1 MKKIYLLL
9 AACVSTVFCFCQI
22 PTLQWAKAMDGSSYT
37 AGRSVVTD
45 AAGNVYTTGYFAGTV
60 DFDPGPAVLYFTA
73 ANVDIFVTKLD
84 ASGNLVWAKQMGG
97 PLGGYGNYAYSI
109 ALDATNNVYT
119 TGYFGGT
126 VDFDPG
132 PGVYNLSVSNF
143 NTNPNINDA
152 FISKLDANGNFV
164 WAKKIDGTSSIQG
177 YSIATDASGNVYSTG
192 FFVGNANFNPAGSF
206 LMNQATAGKSI
217 YVLKLDTDGNF
228 TWAKQMGGPFQSGIS
243 FDLGW
248 AIAADASGNVY
259 TTGRFSGTADF
270 DPGATDFNLVA
281 NSYYY
286 GAYISKLD
294 VNGDFVWAKQM
305 TQKTATSTV
314 EGLALKLDASGN
326 IYTTGQFEGTIDFD
340 PGAGTL
346 NYIASDSYYDI
357 FVSKWDPSGNMV
369 WAKQMGGPLNDVGV
383 SISLDPAGNVYTSGY
398 FDNTAD
404 FNPGAGTANLVTT
417 GYYDGFISKLDK
429 DGNYVWAIKMGGVNF
444 DYTWGVAVDAA
455 QNIYATGSFSKTA
468 DFDPSAGVSTLTG
481 IGSSSGFVAKY
492 SPATALPVN
501 FISFTGKLYGEANL
515 LQWTTASETN
525 NDHFE
530 IEHSS
535 NGISFNSIG
544 EIKGFGN
551 SNTQQHYSFADKQPK
566 GGTNYYRLQQID
578 IDGKY
583 SYSNIVTL
591 KNTENNIAITI
602 YPNPSNGNIAIN
614 LGRIYDN
621 VNVVMMDAN
630 GKIIRKLSSS
640 QSQIIKLKID
650 QPAGIYYVK
659 VISDNEIIA
668 TQKIIKQ

>member
-1 MKKIYLLL
+1 MKRIILLFCSISF
-9 AACVSTVFCFCQI
+9 AAISTAQI
-22 PTLQWAKAMDGSSYT
+22 PSLQWAKAMDGPSYT
-37 AGRSVVTD
+37 AGRAVVAD

-60 DFDPGPAVLYFTA
+60 DFDPGPAVLNFTA

-109 ALDATNNVYT
+109 ALDAANNVYT

-152 FISKLDANGNFV
+152 FILKLDANGNFV
-164 WAKKIDGTSSIQG
+164 WAKKIDGTSTIEG

-192 FFVGNANFNPAGSF
+192 FFVGNANFNSAGSF
-206 LMNQATAGKSI
+206 LMNQAISGKSI

-228 TWAKQMGGPFQSGIS
+228 IWAKQMGGPHQPSIS

-281 NSYYY
+281 DPYYY

-294 VNGDFVWAKQM
+294 VNGNFVWAKQM
-305 TQKTATSTV
+305 KQGTATSTV

-340 PGAGTL
+340 PSAGTL

-357 FVSKWDPSGNMV
+357 FVSKWDPLGNMV
-369 WAKQMGGPLNDVGV
+369 WAKQMGGPLNDVGAA
-383 SISLDPAGNVYTSGY
+383 IALDPAGNVYTSGY

-404 FNPGAGTANLVTT
+404 FNPNAGTANLVTT
-417 GYYDGFISKLDK
+417 GYNDGYISKLDN

-444 DYTWGVAVDAA
+444 DYTWGVAVDAS
-455 QNIYATGSFSKTA
+455 QNIYATGSYSKSA
-468 DFDPSAGVSTLTG
+468 DFDPGPGISALTG
-481 IGSSSGFVAKY
+481 IGSSSGFVAKFF
-492 SPATALPVN
+492 PATPLPIN
-501 FISFTGKLYGEANL
+501 LISFKGNSVGNTNL
-515 LQWTTASETN
+515 LQWTTSSEN
-525 NDHFE
+525 GSDHFE
-530 IEHSS
+530 IERSS
-535 NGISFNSIG
+535 DGILFSKIASI
-544 EIKGFGN
+544 EASGN
-551 SNTQQHYSFADKQPK
+551 SLSNQQYSVIDEYPLNNF
-566 GGTNYYRLQQID
+566 NYYRLRQID
-578 IDGKY
+578 QDGEF
-583 SYSNIVTL
+583 SYSTIITI
-591 KNTENNIAITI
+591 KNNAHKVSINI
-602 YPNPSNGNIAIN
+602 YPNPTTSNITID
-614 LGRIYDN
+614 LGKNYDN
-621 VNVVMMDAN
+621 VTV
-630 GKIIRKLSSS
+630 
-640 QSQIIKLKID
+640 
-650 QPAGIYYVK
+650 
-659 VISDNEIIA
+659 VISDIHGKKISESAHTQSHLIALKINAPAGVYFIRVMSSNEMIV